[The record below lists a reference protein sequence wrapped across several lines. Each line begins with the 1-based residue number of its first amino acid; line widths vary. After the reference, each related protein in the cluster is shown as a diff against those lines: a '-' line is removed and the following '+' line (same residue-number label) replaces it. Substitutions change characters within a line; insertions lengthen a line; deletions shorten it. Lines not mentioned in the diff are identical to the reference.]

1 MNRRIVNCLIIII
14 IFFIGVSLGTT
25 GSKEPLVSD
34 LENDEREVINVE
46 ECNKGLAT
54 NLAKMGEEIIDSIV
68 VHELFSSNLYYITP
82 ACIKQEKRPPIG

>member
-14 IFFIGVSLGTT
+14 IFFIGVSLGTS

-68 VHELFSSNLYYITP
+68 GFVFEMIGGG
-82 ACIKQEKRPPIG
+82 IKIILGF

>member
-14 IFFIGVSLGTT
+14 IFFVGVSLGQT

-34 LENDEREVINVE
+34 LEDEKREVINVE

-54 NLAKMGEEIIDSIV
+54 NLAKMGEEMIDSIV
-68 VHELFSSNLYYITP
+68 GFVFEMIGGG
-82 ACIKQEKRPPIG
+82 IKIILGF